1 MDYIIMNSDN
11 IKGSD
16 EHGAY
21 FEFMIMNKNLLNK
34 VPTNAAVL
42 GCVPRPG
49 SVVVCL
55 SPISL
60 YALSLERTWEL
71 IYEKEAGA

>member
-21 FEFMIMNKNLLNK
+21 FEFMITDKNKLNK
-34 VPTNAAVL
+34 VPTNAQVL

-60 YALSLERTWEL
+60 YALTPERAWAL
-71 IYEKEAGA
+71 IYEKEVGA

>member
-21 FEFMIMNKNLLNK
+21 FEFMITDKTKLNK

-49 SVVVCL
+49 SVIVCL

-60 YALSLERTWEL
+60 YALSPERAWEL
-71 IYEKEAGA
+71 VYEKEVGA

>member
-1 MDYIIMNSDN
+1 MDYVIMNSDN

-21 FEFMIMNKNLLNK
+21 FEFMITNISNLDK

-49 SVVVCL
+49 SVIVCL

-60 YALSLERTWEL
+60 YALSPERTWEL
-71 IYEKEAGA
+71 IYEKEVGA

>member
-21 FEFMIMNKNLLNK
+21 FEFMVTSKSQLAN
-34 VPTNAAVL
+34 VPTDGEVL
-42 GCVPRPG
+42 GCTPRPG

-60 YALSLERTWEL
+60 YALSPERTWEL